1 MFPDKLLIQIAM
13 VAFKALCACVVS
25 VCFLLTVFAVG
36 PAVEQRFFPIVS
48 KLHVLNVK
56 ELSDGRF
63 LWSRDNSS
71 RYVAWKTTGRPFLV
85 GVYDRRCQMP
95 IIANDVLF
103 VAGAQ

>member
-1 MFPDKLLIQIAM
+1 MNKIGREVTIEEAQRLAGIGLTKIRKGSNAY
-13 VAFKALCACVVS
+13 ALFC
-25 VCFLLTVFAVG
+25 
-36 PAVEQRFFPIVS
+36 E
-48 KLHVLNVK
+48 
-56 ELSDGRF
+56 DGRF

-95 IIANDVLF
+95 VIANDVLF